1 MPEAGVIVVLGGG
14 TQPQSPPR
22 TLTELNDSGDRLV
35 YAAWLYKQGVAD
47 NLLLSGGG
55 FDRIGVDMEAVGMAS
70 LLELFGV
77 PAEALWL
84 ETDSRNTYE
93 NALFSAAILE
103 EQGIEEIVLVTSAF
117 HMPRSV
123 AIFERQGFTV
133 IPAPSD
139 FIATESDWE
148 QWREGNWQ
156 VRVLSL
162 LPQASYLDDTTKVV
176 KEYIGIVIYRL
187 RGWL

>member
-1 MPEAGVIVVLGGG
+1 
-14 TQPQSPPR
+14 
-22 TLTELNDSGDRLV
+22 
-35 YAAWLYKQGVAD
+35 
-47 NLLLSGGG
+47 
-55 FDRIGVDMEAVGMAS
+55 MAS

-77 PAEALWL
+77 PTEALWL
-84 ETDSRNTYE
+84 ESESRNTYE
-93 NALFSAAILE
+93 NALYSAEILE

-139 FIATESDWE
+139 FTATESDWA

-156 VRVLSL
+156 VRLLSM
-162 LPQASYLDDTTKVV
+162 LPQAGHLEDTTKVM
-176 KEYIGIVIYRL
+176 KEYIGIVIYRM